1 MVQLW
6 WIIHKDLTSEIKTGQ
21 VWPPLCLYSLL
32 VAAVF
37 SFQMDLPPDQ
47 SSRIAGSLLWLATFF
62 AGMLTMDRT
71 FVAEHEDGCWHA
83 LRLYPT
89 SSSTIYFAK
98 IAVNIVTLALMQ
110 LILIALLVMISDLP
124 LANHPWLMLG
134 VAALGNLGIAAVG
147 TLFSA
152 VGLSMR
158 RNNGLLSLLVLPV
171 VIPVVIAATQ
181 ATQLLCEAN
190 LSELLWRWIQLLIA
204 FDVVFVAAGA
214 VLIDFIVE
222 E

>member
-32 VAAVF
+32 VAVVF
-37 SFQMDLPPDQ
+37 SYQMDISPDQ
-47 SSRIAGSLLWLATFF
+47 RSQIAGSLLWLTTFF
-62 AGMLTMDRT
+62 AGMLTMERT
-71 FVAEHEDGCWHA
+71 FVAEREDGCWHA
-83 LRLYPT
+83 LLLYPL
-89 SSSTIYFAK
+89 SPATIYFAK
-98 IAVNIVTLALMQ
+98 LAVNIVTLAVMQ
-110 LILIALLVMISDLP
+110 FILIALLVMISDLP
-124 LANHPWLMLG
+124 LVNHPWMLLC

-152 VGLSMR
+152 LSLNMR
-158 RNNGLLSLLVLPV
+158 RNNSLLSLLVLPV
-171 VIPVVIAATQ
+171 VIPVLIAATQ
-181 ATQLLCEAN
+181 ATQQLCESS
-190 LSELLWRWIQLLIA
+190 LSEPLWRWMQLLIV

>member
-1 MVQLW
+1 MVQFW
-6 WIIHKDLTSEIKTGQ
+6 WIIHKDLKSEIRTGQ

-47 SSRIAGSLLWLATFF
+47 RGRIAGSLLWLATLF

-71 FVAEHEDGCWHA
+71 FVAEREEGCWHA
-83 LRLYPT
+83 LRLYP
-89 SSSTIYFAK
+89 SSPTTIYFAK
-98 IAVNIVTLALMQ
+98 LAVNIITLAVMQ
-110 LILIALLVMISDLP
+110 LVLIMLLVIIADLP
-124 LANHPWLMLG
+124 LGNHPWMMLG

-152 VGLSMR
+152 LGLSMR
-158 RNNGLLSLLVLPV
+158 RNNGLLSLLVLPLL
-171 VIPVVIAATQ
+171 IPLVIAATQ
-181 ATQLLCEAN
+181 ATQLLSEEN
-190 LSELLWRWIQLLIA
+190 LGALWWRWAELLIV
-204 FDVVFVAAGA
+204 FDVVFIAAGA
-214 VLIDFIVE
+214 ALIDFVVE

>member
-37 SFQMDLPPDQ
+37 SFQMDLSPDQ
-47 SSRIAGSLLWLATFF
+47 CSRIAGSLLWLATFF

-89 SSSTIYFAK
+89 SPTTIYFAK
-98 IAVNIVTLALMQ
+98 LAVNIVTLAVMQ

-124 LANHPWLMLG
+124 LVNHPWMMLG

-152 VGLSMR
+152 LGLSMR
-158 RNNGLLSLLVLPV
+158 RNNGMLSLLVLPV

-190 LSELLWRWIQLLIA
+190 FSELLWRWIQLIIV